1 MPEQDFMRD
10 VAEAEMILVGLG
22 NEIDAYGLRDQY
34 DKNRAERYAG
44 HAEKVLKKLE
54 NTEYA
59 WLIPAYRDMMADGD
73 KIRRAL
79 EKLRNLLEGKNYFLI
94 SQAQSSP
101 IPEIRWRAGRL
112 AMPCGSAWKKQ
123 CAENCSAEET
133 ETGETCVPLS
143 LEERDAL
150 RECCGKLQTWLEDN
164 DSGKEEETQKNPVLS
179 GEVLRA
185 LEQIGRISEKE
196 EISSLLKERIPRDL
210 LGKCPRCGAG
220 MILNVVQAEHYDER
234 GYLSDWQSYTKWLQG
249 SVNRKLLVLEL
260 GVGMQFPGVIRI
272 PFEKIAFLN
281 QKAKMYRIHENLYQL
296 PEQLSEKGVGIAE
309 NTIDWLNN
317 L

>member
-10 VAEAEMILVGLG
+10 VDEAEMILVGLG
-22 NEIDAYGLRDQY
+22 DEIDMYGFRGQY
-34 DKNRAERYAG
+34 DNNQPGRYAW

-59 WLIPAYRDMMADGD
+59 WLIPAYRDMLTEGD
-73 KIRRAL
+73 KIKPAL

-94 SQAQSSP
+94 SQAQCSL
-101 IPEIRWRAGRL
+101 IPEIHWREGRL
-112 AMPCGSAWKKQ
+112 VMPCGSAWKKQ

-133 ETGETCVPLS
+133 ETGETCFPLS
-143 LEERDAL
+143 SEERGTL
-150 RECCGKLQTWLEDN
+150 LECCGKLQNWLEDK
-164 DSGKEEETQKNPVLS
+164 DADREEETQKNPVLS

-196 EISSLLKERIPRDL
+196 EISSLLKGRIPGDL

-220 MILNVVQAEHYDER
+220 MILNVVQAKHYDER

-281 QKAKMYRIHENLYQL
+281 QKAKMYRIHENLYQF
-296 PEQLSEKGVGIAE
+296 PEQLGEKGVGIAE